1 MAAII
6 NNVTNGV
13 ANGSLWTVPVMINR
27 SNKLPLD
34 KYSLFTTLKAAQ
46 DYASD
51 PKSMA
56 YVGQILTVAT
66 LNDTNTAVNEVT
78 VYVIDK
84 DSTLKEVGKETDL
97 SGVENRLT
105 TIEGNITTI
114 EGDISTI
121 NSTLEGINSTWV
133 TGIVNNILAE
143 RGYLTQEHQ
152 YRIVAN
158 GTNNYKLQS
167 TTDANPT
174 EGSWTDVEGSS
185 FSFDYTDM
193 VVSGGS
199 LVDSDGSEEWASGV
213 AGKYLK
219 LTIANGSDIYINVK
233 DLVDVYTAD
242 NVTLQ
247 LTGGTFSAKTVKLD
261 PNNGTITDATKSALV
276 TGNVLEDY
284 VNYRLGWEVIS
295 STGTTGS
302 VLPAGP
308 TGITS
313 IPQFP
318 G

>member
-34 KYSLFTTLKAAQ
+34 KYSLFTTFKAAQ
-46 DYASD
+46 DYARD

-56 YVGQILTVAT
+56 YVGQILVVAT
-66 LNDTNTAVNEVT
+66 LNDASTAVNDVT

-121 NSTLEGINSTWV
+121 NSTLAGINEEWITR
-133 TGIVNNILAE
+133 IVNSILDNK
-143 RGYLTQEHQ
+143 GYLTQEHQ
-152 YRIVAN
+152 YRIVKDTAKDN
-158 GTNNYKLQS
+158 SYELQS
-167 TTDANPT
+167 TTDATPT
-174 EGSWTDVEGSS
+174 ESGNWTKVSS
-185 FSFDYTDM
+185 FSFDFKDM

-199 LVDSDGSEEWASGV
+199 LVTGTWNEDKFTESLTGSDKAI
-213 AGKYLK
+213 K
-219 LTIANGSDIYINVK
+219 LTIANSEDIIYINVK

-247 LTGGTFSAKTVKLD
+247 LTGGTFSAKTVKLSPD
-261 PNNGTITDATKSALV
+261 NGTVTTDTENALV
-276 TGNVLEDY
+276 TGTVLRDY
-284 VNYRLGWEVIS
+284 VNYRLGWELVGIPNSIDSPDGIS
-295 STGTTGS
+295 
-302 VLPAGP
+302 
-308 TGITS
+308 
-313 IPQFP
+313 
-318 G
+318 

>member
-46 DYASD
+46 DYAKD
-51 PKSMA
+51 PTSMA
-56 YVGQILTVAT
+56 YVGQVLVVAE
-66 LNDTNTAVNEVT
+66 LNEANSAVNSVT
-78 VYVIDK
+78 VYVIDQN
-84 DSTLKEVGKETDL
+84 SELKEVGKETDL
-97 SGVENRLT
+97 SGVESRLS

-114 EGDISTI
+114 
-121 NSTLEGINSTWV
+121 NNTLGGKTDSWV
-133 TGIVNNILAE
+133 TGIVNNILTTG
-143 RGYLTQEHQ
+143 GYLTQEHQ
-152 YRIVAN
+152 YQIVAN

-167 TTDANPT
+167 TINGGTT
-174 EGSWTDVEGSS
+174 WTDVST

-199 LVDSDGSEEWASGV
+199 LVDSNGSEEWANGV

-219 LTIANGSDIYINVK
+219 LTIANGSDVYINVK

-242 NVTLQ
+242 NTTLQ
-247 LTGGTFSAKTVKLD
+247 LNGGTFSAKTIILD

-276 TGNVLEDY
+276 TGTTLNDY
-284 VNYRLGWEVIS
+284 VNYRLGWETIETTDDIS
-295 STGTTGS
+295 
-302 VLPAGP
+302 
-308 TGITS
+308 
-313 IPQFP
+313 
-318 G
+318 